1 MEINGM
7 GFTKNKWRFKSTI
20 MGILMRHE
28 RKSPS
33 NLGMSRA
40 CQGHVKGEIIDQNVQ
55 AFPANHATDYQKIS
69 KIYGKTMVVTIK
81 I

>member
-1 MEINGM
+1 MNGNPRQ
-7 GFTKNKWRFKSTI
+7 TW
-20 MGILMRHE
+20 
-28 RKSPS
+28 
-33 NLGMSRA
+33 A